1 MARILVFSGST
12 RPQSFNRRLAAIAV
26 RDLRAL
32 GAEVSELSLLD
43 FPLPFVDEDGRP
55 NPPPEA
61 HAFNA
66 ALQGHDGLFIT
77 MPEYNSGYPP
87 LLKNALDWAS
97 MCNGGKPG
105 LAGKV
110 VALGAASPGPRGG
123 YRGLTQFRSTL
134 ELGFGALVIPEMVP
148 VPFAAKAL
156 AEEGALADEGA
167 AKLLAAAMQRLVSEV
182 NLRRKD

>member
-12 RPQSFNRRLAAIAV
+12 RPASLNRRLAAIAA
-26 RDLRAL
+26 RDLSAL
-32 GAEVSELSLLD
+32 GADVSEVSLLD
-43 FPLPFVDEDGRP
+43 FPLPFVDEDARP

-87 LLKNALDWAS
+87 ILKNALDWAS
-97 MCNGGKPG
+97 LCNGGKPG

-123 YRGLTQFRSTL
+123 YRGLTQLRSTL
-134 ELGFGALVIPEMVP
+134 ELGFGALVIPEMAP
-148 VPFAAKAL
+148 VPFANKAL
-156 AEEGALADEGA
+156 AEDGALADEA
-167 AKLLAAAMQRLVSEV
+167 SAKLLAATLQRLVDEV
-182 NLRRKD
+182 KLRRKG

>member
-12 RPQSFNRRLAAIAV
+12 RPASLNGRLAAIAA

-32 GAEVSELSLLD
+32 GATVTEISLAD

-66 ALQGHDGLFIT
+66 ALQGHDGIFIAC
-77 MPEYNSGYPP
+77 PEYNSSYPP
-87 LLKNALDWAS
+87 ILKNALDWAS

-110 VALGAASPGPRGG
+110 LALGAASPSARGG
-123 YRGLTQFRSTL
+123 YRVLTQLRSTL
-134 ELGFGALVIPEMVP
+134 ELGFGALVVPEMAP
-148 VPFAAKAL
+148 VPFANKAL
-156 AEEGALADEGA
+156 AEAGTLADEAA
-167 AKLLAAAMQRLVSEV
+167 AKLLAVTLQRLLGEV
-182 NLRRKD
+182 TLRRKD

>member
-1 MARILVFSGST
+1 MARILAFSGAT
-12 RPQSFNRRLAAIAV
+12 RLTSLNRRLAAIAA

-32 GAEVSELSLLD
+32 GAAVTEISLLD

-66 ALQGHDGLFIT
+66 ALQGHDGLFIAT
-77 MPEYNSGYPP
+77 PEYNSGYPP
-87 LLKNALDWAS
+87 ILKNAFDWAS

-123 YRGLTQFRSTL
+123 YRGLMQLRATL
-134 ELGFGALVIPEMVP
+134 ELGFGALVIPEMAP
-148 VPFAAKAL
+148 LPFANKAL
-156 AEEGALADEGA
+156 AEEGVLADESA
-167 AKLLAAAMQRLVSEV
+167 AKMLAACLQRLLGEV
-182 NLRRKD
+182 KLRRKD